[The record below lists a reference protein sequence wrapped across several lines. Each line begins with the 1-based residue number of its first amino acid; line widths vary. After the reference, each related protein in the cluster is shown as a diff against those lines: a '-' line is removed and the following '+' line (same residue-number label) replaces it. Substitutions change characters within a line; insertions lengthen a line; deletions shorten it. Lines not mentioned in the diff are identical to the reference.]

1 MGFTE
6 KYTLTQ
12 NEALR
17 TKVRMAG
24 ITAAILILADPG
36 RGNEHPFCRL
46 VIKEPMS
53 NYWLDQ
59 LMFSVVTSD
68 EITESS
74 ADSVVQNQVNAIF
87 GNHALAFNTIN

>member
-36 RGNEHPFCRL
+36 RANEHPFCRL

-68 EITESS
+68 QITETSDD
-74 ADSVVQNQVNAIF
+74 AVVQNQVNSVF
-87 GNHALAFNTIN
+87 GNHALAFTQTN